1 MNFVSVDVETANWDK
16 SSICQIG
23 WTVVRDGE
31 IALSDAVLIDPE
43 TYFDPFN
50 VDIHGIAEET
60 VRGCPTFREV
70 RDRFHVLMNSLPVI
84 SYGLFDRAAFDLADD
99 GDPETSFV
107 TETEWI
113 NGQKIVRRAWPQ
125 HFRRRYRLTLV
136 AETLGLDLRAHDAG
150 SDARVLAEAVLLAS
164 KELDMDFDELVARAA
179 QPLTPRAPRNS
190 EYRSLRM
197 EGREDGPLSGQ
208 SVCFTGSLMIV
219 RKEAAKLVNDLGAA
233 VSGGVT
239 KKTTLLVVG
248 TQGNPFVVG
257 GKSTK
262 HRRAEELIVEG
273 YGIEILSEDQFLE
286 ILQHGKCA
294 SIDQER

>member
-1 MNFVSVDVETANWDK
+1 MNFVSVDVETANWDR
-16 SSICQIG
+16 SSICHIG
-23 WTVVRDGE
+23 WTEVRDGE

-50 VDIHGIAEET
+50 VGIHGITEET
-60 VRGCPTFREV
+60 VRGCPTFPEV
-70 RDRFHVLMNSLPVI
+70 RERFHSLMNSLPVI

-164 KELDMDFDELVARAA
+164 EELNMDFDELVGRAA
-179 QPLTPRAPRNS
+179 QPLTPRAPSASRNS

-197 EGREDGPLSGQ
+197 EGSEGGPLSGQ
-208 SVCFTGSLMIV
+208 SVCFTGSMGIV
-219 RKEAAKLVNDLGAA
+219 RGEAAKLVNDLGATA
-233 VSGGVT
+233 SGSVT
-239 KKTTLLVVG
+239 KRTTLLVVG
-248 TQGNPFVVG
+248 TQGNPFVVD
-257 GKSTK
+257 GKSMK
-262 HRRAEELIVEG
+262 HRRAEELIGDG
-273 YGIEILSEDQFLE
+273 YSIEIMSEDQFLE
-286 ILQHGKCA
+286 ILRHG
-294 SIDQER
+294 